1 MPDQAPDD
9 LSQADRDRFD
19 ALVER
24 AIDVLPADVRA
35 RLDIVSVVVLDEP
48 ADDMLADIG
57 VDIADPDDVAAAKEE
72 MCGLHTGRAMTER
85 SVDDPPEPPPQVHIF
100 RRGVLE
106 LAGGWEAEEGS
117 GAVTEEIR
125 VTLLHELGHYHGLD
139 EDDLF
144 HLGYD

>member
-1 MPDQAPDD
+1 MAEAMEQP
-9 LSQADRDRFD
+9 DRDRFD
-19 ALVER
+19 ALVEQ
-24 AIDVLPADVRA
+24 AIEALPPEVRA

-48 ADDMLADIG
+48 TRDMLIDVG
-57 VDIADPDDVAAAKEE
+57 VNMGNAAEVSHAKRE
-72 MCGLHTGRAMTER
+72 MCGLHTGRAVTER

-106 LAGGWEAEEGS
+106 LAGGWEAEEAE

-125 VTLLHELGHYHGLD
+125 ITLLHELGHYHGLD

-144 HLGYD
+144 ELGYE

>member
-1 MPDQAPDD
+1 MAER
-9 LSQADRDRFD
+9 LSQADQDRFD

-24 AIDVLPADVRA
+24 AIESLPDDVRA
-35 RLDIVSVVVLDEP
+35 RLDVVSVVVLDEP
-48 ADDMLADIG
+48 TNEMLADVG
-57 VDIADPDDVAAAKEE
+57 VNMSNAREVAAAKDE

-100 RRGVLE
+100 RRGVLA
-106 LAGGWEAEEGS
+106 LAGGWEAEEDD
-117 GAVTEEIR
+117 GAVTREIR

-144 HLGYD
+144 ELGYE

>member
-1 MPDQAPDD
+1 MPEI
-9 LSQADRDRFD
+9 SQADRDRFD
-19 ALVER
+19 ALVEK
-24 AIDVLPADVRA
+24 AIEALPDDVRA
-35 RLDIVSVVVLDEP
+35 RLEIVSVVVLDEP
-48 ADDMLADIG
+48 TDDMLADVE
-57 VDIADPDDVAAAKEE
+57 VDVNDPEEVAAAKEE

-106 LAGGWEAEEGS
+106 LAGGWEAEDEA

-125 VTLLHELGHYHGLD
+125 ITLLHELGHYHGLD

-144 HLGYD
+144 ELGYD

>member
-1 MPDQAPDD
+1 MADG

-19 ALVER
+19 ALVEQ
-24 AIDVLPADVRA
+24 AIEALPPEVRA

-48 ADDMLADIG
+48 TREMLVDVG
-57 VDIADPDDVAAAKEE
+57 VDMSNAAEVSEAKRE
-72 MCGLHTGRAMTER
+72 MCGLHTGRAVTER

-100 RRGVLE
+100 RRGVLD
-106 LAGGWEAEEGS
+106 LASGWEAEDDE

-125 VTLLHELGHYHGLD
+125 ITLLHALGHYHGLD

-144 HLGYD
+144 ELGYE

>member
-1 MPDQAPDD
+1 MGEGM
-9 LSQADRDRFD
+9 SQADRGRFD
-19 ALVER
+19 RLVEK
-24 AIDVLPADVRA
+24 AIEALPDDVAA

-48 ADDMLADIG
+48 TDEMLADVG
-57 VDIADPDDVAAAKEE
+57 VDMADPEEVAAAKEE

-106 LAGGWEAEEGS
+106 LAGGWEAEDAD

-125 VTLLHELGHYHGLD
+125 ITLLHELGHYHGLD
-139 EDDLF
+139 EDDLYE
-144 HLGYD
+144 LGCD

>member
-1 MPDQAPDD
+1 MADG
-9 LSQADRDRFD
+9 LSQADRERFD
-19 ALVER
+19 TLVER
-24 AIDVLPADVRA
+24 AIEALPADVRV

-48 ADDMLADIG
+48 TNDMLADVG
-57 VDIADPDDVAAAKEE
+57 VDLNRPGEVAEAKRE

-106 LAGGWEAEEGS
+106 LAGGWEAEES
-117 GAVTEEIR
+117 EGAVTEEIG

-144 HLGYD
+144 ELGYE